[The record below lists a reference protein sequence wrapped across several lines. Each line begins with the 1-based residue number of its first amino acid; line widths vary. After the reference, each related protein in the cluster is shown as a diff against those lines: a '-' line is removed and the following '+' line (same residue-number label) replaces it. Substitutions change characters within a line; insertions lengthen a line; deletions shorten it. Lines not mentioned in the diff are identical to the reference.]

1 MDGLQLRDEATR
13 DRIRLA
19 EEFLDPDDLRARS
32 YRADIILMLNRG
44 MRRLT
49 VNLDD
54 IRSHNRELADDL
66 LNTPFDLSQAFD
78 QALKNV
84 VIALPNRPLKESSPD
99 AVSKRIA
106 KSRYPWLRK
115 N

>member
-1 MDGLQLRDEATR
+1 MSN
-13 DRIRLA
+13 RIT
-19 EEFLDPDDLRARS
+19 PIS
-32 YRADIILMLNRG
+32 S
-44 MRRLT
+44 RLT
-49 VNLDD
+49 EMQVNLDD